1 MQQSYL
7 HYCWVPGSGQGF
19 PVYKSCCG
27 TCTGAMRVGFVSF
40 LYFVIIPAHIIIGIV
55 VGYVGGSTLSLYSSI
70 MSTLGYLGPGFTKLY
85 PTVSG
90 SYCGSCSL
98 LCNSY
103 ICGSW
108 SIFGM
113 IDMNIPT
120 NFWSDDVCIAP
131 TTANGSSGNGT
142 NRVWVS
148 LFSACIS
155 SSPEENLGI
164 KIWEGNEYVV
174 SYTMLVFFVM

>member
-1 MQQSYL
+1 M
-7 HYCWVPGSGQGF
+7 
-19 PVYKSCCG
+19 
-27 TCTGAMRVGFVSF
+27 
-40 LYFVIIPAHIIIGIV
+40 
-55 VGYVGGSTLSLYSSI
+55 GYVGGSTLSLYSSI

-90 SYCGSCSL
+90 SY
-98 LCNSY
+98 
-103 ICGSW
+103 CGSW